1 VGQGITLIL
10 GTGRSGLA
18 AARLLVAA
26 GEPVRLADEKAL
38 PASLPRELAGTERC
52 AGAFQAEWLDG
63 VARVLLSPGVP
74 PTSPAL
80 RACLARSLPITGEL
94 EEAFLRCPVPILAVT
109 GSNGKSTVT
118 SLAAHLLV
126 AQGRRAPAGG
136 NLGRPL
142 AELLVDEP
150 DAELYVVEVSSF
162 QAETFSRFHPRS
174 ATLLNLSPDHL
185 DRYGRLEDYY
195 AAKLKLFA
203 TMGPADT
210 LVLGE
215 DAEAAR
221 RLADCPA
228 RRLPFRVDAPLPSGA
243 EGTFLADG
251 RLAYRFAGRERKLLA
266 AEALPIPGRHNLAN
280 ALAALALVL
289 PFGDDAD
296 ALSAGLASFRGLA
309 HRMEEVGRLGPLR
322 CFNDSK
328 ATNVEAALAGVAGL
342 SAPVLL
348 IAGGRDKGGDFGM
361 LAAGLPGVR
370 LAFGIG
376 EAGGAVARAFGARG
390 RELGTLAAAVAA
402 AREEGRAGELLVLS
416 PACASYDQYKNFE
429 ERGAHFRRLV
439 QEASA

>member
-1 VGQGITLIL
+1 MAAGITLIL
-10 GTGRSGLA
+10 GTGRSGIA

-38 PASLPRELAGTERC
+38 PELLPGELMGAERH
-52 AGAFQAEWLDG
+52 AGAFEPDWLDG
-63 VARVLLSPGVP
+63 VVRVLISPGVP

-80 RACLARSLPITGEL
+80 RACQARGLPITGEL
-94 EEAFLRCPVPILAVT
+94 EEAYLRCPVPLIAVT

-118 SLAAHLLV
+118 SLAAHLLA

-203 TMGPADT
+203 AMGPADT

-215 DAEAAR
+215 DAEASR
-221 RLADCPA
+221 RLVACPA
-228 RRLPFRVDAPLPSGA
+228 RRLPFRLDGPPPGGA
-243 EGTFLADG
+243 EGSFLAGDQ
-251 RLAYRFAGRERKLLA
+251 LAFRYGGRERRLLA

-289 PFGDDAD
+289 PFGDDAEVL
-296 ALSAGLASFRGLA
+296 AAGLASFRGLA
-309 HRMEEVGRLGPLR
+309 HRMEEVGRLGSLR

-342 SAPVLL
+342 GAPVLL
-348 IAGGRDKGGDFGM
+348 IAGGRDKGGDFAA

-370 LAFGIG
+370 LAYGIG

-390 RELGTLAAAVAA
+390 RELGTLDAAVAA
-402 AREEGRAGELLVLS
+402 ARADGRAGELLVLS
-416 PACASYDQYKNFE
+416 PACASYDQYRNFE

-439 QEASA
+439 QEAGA